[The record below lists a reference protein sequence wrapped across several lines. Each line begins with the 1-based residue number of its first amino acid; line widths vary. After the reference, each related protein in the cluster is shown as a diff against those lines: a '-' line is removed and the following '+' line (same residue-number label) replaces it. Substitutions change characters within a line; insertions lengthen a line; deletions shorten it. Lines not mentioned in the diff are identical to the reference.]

1 LLAQD
6 PQEVAVF
13 EIKEILELAIRL
25 EENGE
30 ATYRKAMASSSN
42 ESMNALLQW
51 MADEEVSHREWFAA
65 LKSDLDSGVK
75 NPFIEEMSRQVFKDL
90 VGGQSFSLKEV
101 DFSKVSGTHELISI
115 FIEFEQD
122 TVLFYELIAPFIE
135 DEETRE
141 HLQRVIAEEHRHID
155 RLREYK
161 EAGVAAR

>member
-1 LLAQD
+1 M
-6 PQEVAVF
+6 F

-25 EENGE
+25 EKNGE
-30 ATYRKAMASSSN
+30 ATYRKAMASSSD

-75 NPFIEEMSRQVFKDL
+75 NPFIEEMGRQVFKDL

-101 DFSKVSGTHELISI
+101 DFSKVRSAHELICI
-115 FIEFEQD
+115 FIEFERD

-135 DEETRE
+135 DEDTRG
-141 HLQRVIAEEHRHID
+141 HLQRIIAEENRHID
-155 RLREYK
+155 RLREFK

>member
-1 LLAQD
+1 M
-6 PQEVAVF
+6 F

-25 EENGE
+25 EKNGE
-30 ATYRKAMASSSN
+30 ATYRKAMASSAD

-65 LKSDLDSGVK
+65 LKSDLDNGVK
-75 NPFIEEMSRQVFKDL
+75 NPFIEEMGRQVFKDL

-101 DFSKVSGTHELISI
+101 DFSKVSSTQELICI
-115 FIEFEQD
+115 FIEFEED

-135 DEETRE
+135 DEETRG
-141 HLQRVIAEEHRHID
+141 HLQRIIAEENRHID
-155 RLREYK
+155 RLREFK